1 MLVDTKIKKPTHT
14 LIMALLTP
22 FLFTIP
28 LVVEIKSFLYSK
40 VQSSLTVSDKKK
52 MLWILVQK
60 ELLEIL
66 MCSCSC
72 MAGASQSCNHV
83 IVALY
88 KIDYALQKDLL
99 NQSCTSTSCS

>member
-40 VQSSLTVSDKKK
+40 VQSSLTVSDKKNAVDIGAK
-52 MLWILVQK
+52 RTIRDTDVFVQ
-60 ELLEIL
+60 
-66 MCSCSC
+66 
-72 MAGASQSCNHV
+72 
-83 IVALY
+83 LY
-88 KIDYALQKDLL
+88 GR
-99 NQSCTSTSCS
+99 C

>member
-40 VQSSLTVSDKKK
+40 VQSSLTVSDKKNAVDIGTK
-52 MLWILVQK
+52 RTIRDTDVFVQ
-60 ELLEIL
+60 
-66 MCSCSC
+66 
-72 MAGASQSCNHV
+72 
-83 IVALY
+83 LY
-88 KIDYALQKDLL
+88 GR
-99 NQSCTSTSCS
+99 C